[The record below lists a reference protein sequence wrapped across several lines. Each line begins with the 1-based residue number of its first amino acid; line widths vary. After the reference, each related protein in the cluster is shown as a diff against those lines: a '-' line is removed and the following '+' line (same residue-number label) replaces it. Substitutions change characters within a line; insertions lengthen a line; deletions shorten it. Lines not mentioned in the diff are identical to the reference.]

1 MAALGEHSTRADWMG
16 AREAAGTLGS
26 EAPGRGHRGPPKAK
40 HGQSGMLTVSPL
52 YTSMLKCENC
62 KIYLISVIE
71 KKLCFSGKT
80 MSTLIRLDRKGNC
93 KLKILCKIILW
104 E

>member
-1 MAALGEHSTRADWMG
+1 MAALGEHPTGADWMG

-26 EAPGRGHRGPPKAK
+26 KAPGRGHRGPPKAK
-40 HGQSGMLTVSPL
+40 HGQSGMLT
-52 YTSMLKCENC
+52 ENC

-71 KKLCFSGKT
+71 KKLCVSGKT

-93 KLKILCKIILW
+93 KWKILCKIILW

>member
-52 YTSMLKCENC
+52 YAQC
-62 KIYLISVIE
+62 
-71 KKLCFSGKT
+71 
-80 MSTLIRLDRKGNC
+80 
-93 KLKILCKIILW
+93 
-104 E
+104 